1 MGFSPFADPITSELS
16 LPDLVGGAL
25 APCFHRDHAVIL
37 DNVLDLPLVDSL
49 LKELEPFIAGTVPID
64 DEFVGRSTTRTG
76 RPVARSKTAR
86 DAVAQPMVLDIGKR
100 FFDDHSK
107 HIQLNLTQIMRIL
120 SGGRAQGLHRDRYL
134 WSRSLPREM
143 ARELEPALQE
153 LLGYSVGNGSLGYF
167 SQPSIPSKGYPDTLP
182 PEIALGRRPT
192 RGFEEQKAF

>member
-1 MGFSPFADPITSELS
+1 M
-16 LPDLVGGAL
+16 VGGAL

-134 WSRSLPREM
+134 WSRSLPGEM

-192 RGFEEQKAF
+192 KGFDEQKTF